1 MSIER
6 FDRVAALT
14 LAHYKV
20 TGPLHVVC
28 KCDACAKTPNATVA
42 HYSLQLALAER
53 DKARAD
59 VAELRA
65 ALQGLFEQ
73 CAMVHKH
80 WGADDNTKA
89 ANAAQNA
96 ARAMLA
102 KLQSEDQP

>member
-59 VAELRA
+59 CAALREALRA
-65 ALQGLFEQ
+65 LYEDD
-73 CAMVHKH
+73 
-80 WGADDNTKA
+80 ADYIRLNHLGPVDHNHCMSQA
-89 ANAAQNA
+89 HIIL
-96 ARAMLA
+96 ARLEAES
-102 KLQSEDQP
+102 KP